1 MVSDKL
7 KRIALHFPEKTQI
20 DFLIRLRYDDFKG
33 QTDFFREVIYA
44 YLNNDPHILDF
55 VESIKAKKSIQNKKR
70 NKQNRK
76 LINDGQQILKEFA
89 LDKEE
94 IENIFDILEENNI
107 DL

>member
-7 KRIALHFPEKTQI
+7 KRIALHFPEKTQV

-33 QTDFFREVIYA
+33 QTDFFREVICA
-44 YLNNDPHILDF
+44 YLNNDPHILNF
-55 VESIKAKKSIQNKKR
+55 VESLKLKKSNRNKKR
-70 NKQNRK
+70 NKENRK
-76 LINDGQQILKEFA
+76 LINDGQQIMKEFA
-89 LDKEE
+89 LDKDE